1 MKLYRYDN
9 WQNTMTGLGRKS
21 TDKQTHN
28 FHGSTQEISVSE
40 LTSIYMGDG
49 LGHRI
54 VTTVPADATKNGFNL
69 LGDSEAVLEK
79 ELLTKNVISA
89 FKEAGTW
96 ARLYGGAVVLMDF
109 KDGREWSAPLNESAP
124 GELRKLRVYP
134 SPRIDLNAMKKVAD
148 PKSDHYEDYEHYAIT
163 KLDNTAPIIV
173 HRSRLLVFTS
183 AKAPQVKEAQLSP
196 SAIHW
201 GAGILSM
208 VYSTLAPVATTLATI
223 PTLAQE
229 SAITV
234 FRLAN
239 LAELVASDNY
249 EAIDTRMTAIQL
261 QKSVL
266 NAVLLGEGE
275 EFERNSLSFQGL
287 PDILDRLF
295 SMLATVANIPKSIL
309 FGKESAGLSS
319 NQEEDTSR
327 YYDSVISFQTEQLTQ
342 PLQRLAELTNIGMG
356 NPVDKA
362 ELVAL
367 WEHPRPETQVEK
379 LANREK
385 QAGIDNTYI
394 NAGVYS
400 ADDVARSRFY
410 SGYSYDTTIEDY
422 EPI

>member
-1 MKLYRYDN
+1 MY
-9 WQNTMTGLGRKS
+9 W
-21 TDKQTHN
+21 
-28 FHGSTQEISVSE
+28 
-40 LTSIYMGDG
+40 
-49 LGHRI
+49 
-54 VTTVPADATKNGFNL
+54 
-69 LGDSEAVLEK
+69 
-79 ELLTKNVISA
+79 
-89 FKEAGTW
+89 GT
-96 ARLYGGAVVLMDF
+96 
-109 KDGREWSAPLNESAP
+109 
-124 GELRKLRVYP
+124 
-134 SPRIDLNAMKKVAD
+134 
-148 PKSDHYEDYEHYAIT
+148 
-163 KLDNTAPIIV
+163 
-173 HRSRLLVFTS
+173 
-183 AKAPQVKEAQLSP
+183 
-196 SAIHW
+196 
-201 GAGILSM
+201 GILSL

-249 EAIDTRMTAIQL
+249 KAIDTRMTAIQL

-295 SMLATVANIPKSIL
+295 SLLATVANIPKSIL
-309 FGKESAGLSS
+309 FGRESAGLNS
-319 NQEEDTSR
+319 NQEEDTNR

-385 QAGIDNTYI
+385 QANIDNTYI
-394 NAGVYS
+394 NLGVYS